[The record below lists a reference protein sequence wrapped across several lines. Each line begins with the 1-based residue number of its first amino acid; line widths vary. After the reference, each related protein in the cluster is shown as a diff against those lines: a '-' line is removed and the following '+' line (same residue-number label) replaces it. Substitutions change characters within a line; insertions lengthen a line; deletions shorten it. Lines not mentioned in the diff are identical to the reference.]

1 MKIKDINGR
10 QRDCKSAYL
19 DPNWPGFVTVE
30 FVSKRR
36 KGHKHTEWYP
46 IDQFLQKNPDL
57 EHLVKQGNSDNLADV
72 VGVVTT
78 ASTKTLSDNQQK
90 WPKNAYAGYMIWIS
104 RGKGEGQTNTILKNT
119 PQTLTIAKKW
129 TTIPDST
136 SQYVISKT
144 LGNIKASGNKLPQV
158 ELQELEERA
167 RQMDLERG
175 REPADKQYTN

>member
-1 MKIKDINGR
+1 
-10 QRDCKSAYL
+10 
-19 DPNWPGFVTVE
+19 
-30 FVSKRR
+30 
-36 KGHKHTEWYP
+36 
-46 IDQFLQKNPDL
+46 
-57 EHLVKQGNSDNLADV
+57 
-72 VGVVTT
+72 
-78 ASTKTLSDNQQK
+78 
-90 WPKNAYAGYMIWIS
+90 MIWIS